1 MQDAAAA
8 SLAAALLRCQTQ
20 RPAEVRVSKGA
31 DCHRHQMRVQGIR
44 RSSSAVAYVT
54 FSLMLVPFLRLLAAH
69 TGTKAIM
76 RRVLEG
82 GLQDP
87 EMLQAE
93 LIDELAASGSLRH
106 HSSLLIPRRWMHCS
120 AW

>member
-1 MQDAAAA
+1 
-8 SLAAALLRCQTQ
+8 
-20 RPAEVRVSKGA
+20 
-31 DCHRHQMRVQGIR
+31 
-44 RSSSAVAYVT
+44 
-54 FSLMLVPFLRLLAAH
+54 
-69 TGTKAIM
+69 M

-106 HSSLLIPRRWMHCS
+106 HTSLLIPRRWMHCS